1 MMKGGEEDDVGLV
14 STLANDDSTRAST
27 AHPLRMRKECWSVAG
42 VSTLQGVLKYPL
54 ARTLRCGR
62 HDIGLFD

>member
-1 MMKGGEEDDVGLV
+1 
-14 STLANDDSTRAST
+14 
-27 AHPLRMRKECWSVAG
+27 MRKECWSVAG

-54 ARTLRCGR
+54 ARTLRYGR